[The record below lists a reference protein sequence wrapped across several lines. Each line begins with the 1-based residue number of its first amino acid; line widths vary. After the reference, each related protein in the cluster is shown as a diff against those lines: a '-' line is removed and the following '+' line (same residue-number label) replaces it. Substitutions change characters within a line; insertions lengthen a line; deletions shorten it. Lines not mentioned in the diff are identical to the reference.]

1 MKWNTIIILVL
12 GLIVVAAAALA
23 ILNLGSNQQAA
34 PGNNTASASPTP
46 VPPPVK
52 SSVLEMFGVVREKI
66 NASGQSY
73 GGAAIQL
80 IEGDET
86 AMVYIYKPVGQTDI
100 SGLLAAGFSTLYSV
114 FENKDPLLVG
124 VVDTTQKISA
134 QQFKVDIYALERPV
148 VEAYLAGMMTGE
160 ELAKKALYV
169 TPETASLR
177 TGNNTTVKKAVDM
190 SYNRSGNYTPPS
202 NRTMMFED
210 AMDQSGYSRPLSM
223 QAGPTSE
230 GQQVVNV
237 VMPLKKG
244 ATDAET
250 YDEIE
255 SVLKAC
261 ARSYGDYDRYMISL
275 LPEQETITDYYYV
288 DASAPP
294 VLAFANGDISQYQL
308 YNALNMT
315 YYTK

>member
-12 GLIVVAAAALA
+12 GLIVLAAATLA
-23 ILNLGSNQQAA
+23 ILNLGPNQQAA
-34 PGNNTASASPTP
+34 PGNDTAGASPTP

-52 SSVLEMFGVVREKI
+52 SSVLEMFGVVREKV

-100 SGLLAAGFSTLYSV
+100 SGLLAAGFSALYSV

-124 VVDTTQKISA
+124 VVDTTQKINA
-134 QQFKVDIYALERPV
+134 QQFKVDVYALERPII
-148 VEAYLAGMMTGE
+148 ESYLAGGMTVE

-202 NRTMMFED
+202 NRTMMFAD
-210 AMDQSGYSRPLSM
+210 AMNRSGYSLPLSM
-223 QAGPTSE
+223 QAGPTSD

-244 ATDAET
+244 STEAET
-250 YDEIE
+250 YNEIE

-261 ARSYGDYDRYMISL
+261 AESYGDYDRYMISL
-275 LPEQETITDYYYV
+275 LPEQDTITDYYYV

-294 VLAFANGDISQYQL
+294 ALAFANGDISQYQL

>member
-1 MKWNTIIILVL
+1 VL

-23 ILNLGSNQQAA
+23 ILNLSSNQQAA
-34 PGNNTASASPTP
+34 PGNNTVRASPTP
-46 VPPPVK
+46 IPPPTK
-52 SSVLEMFGVVREKI
+52 SSVLEMFDTVRQKI
-66 NASGQSY
+66 NSSGHSY
-73 GGAAIQL
+73 GGAAVQI

-86 AMVYIYKPVGQTDI
+86 AMVYMYKPAELADI
-100 SGLLAAGFSTLYSV
+100 SGLLAAGFSTIYSV
-114 FENKDPLLVG
+114 FDTKDPLLVG
-124 VVDTTQKISA
+124 IVDTTQKISA

-148 VEAYLAGMMTGE
+148 VEAYLAGNMTGG

-177 TGNNTTVKKAVDM
+177 TGNDSKVKKAVDM
-190 SYNRSGNYTPPS
+190 SYKRSGNYTPPS
-202 NRTMMFED
+202 NRTMMFTE
-210 AMDQSGYSRPLSM
+210 ALNQSGYSQPLSM
-223 QAGPTSE
+223 QAGPMSD
-230 GQQVVNV
+230 GQQAVNV
-237 VMPLKKG
+237 VMPLKNG
-244 ATDAET
+244 ATEAET
-250 YDEIE
+250 YNEIE

-261 ARSYGDYDRYMISL
+261 AQSYGDYDRFMISL

-294 VLAFANGDISQYQL
+294 VLAFANGDINQYQL